1 MPALGLERSQMI
13 LQACE
18 AAGQRA
24 VIGNGLGEFNKLPL
38 SKNFYLIDEYA
49 PHNQLFREV
58 SAIVHHGGL
67 GTTSS
72 SLRAGRPTLICPF
85 MMDQK
90 YWGHRV
96 HQLGAGPELL
106 QIQEWTL
113 EALTAR
119 IRDLATNPHY
129 AARSAEIGRAMQ
141 QDDGTARAVEVI
153 KRLIGSPSAGVQ
165 SSAAG
170 EVVAA

>member
-1 MPALGLERSQMI
+1 MI

-24 VIGNGLGEFNKLPL
+24 VIGNGRGEFNKLPL
-38 SKNFYLIDEYA
+38 SKNFHLIDEYA

-58 SAIVHHGGL
+58 AAIVHHGGL

-72 SLRAGRPTLICPF
+72 SLRAGRPTFICPF

-113 EALTAR
+113 EDLTAR
-119 IRDLATNPHY
+119 IRDLATNPRY
-129 AARSAEIGRAMQ
+129 AARAAEIGRAMQ
-141 QDDGTARAVEVI
+141 QENGTARAVEVI
-153 KRLIGSPSAGVQ
+153 RRLIGSPSAEAEG
-165 SSAAG
+165 SAAG
-170 EVVAA
+170 QVFAA